1 MDSVRPHPY
10 YPIDAR
16 INDYV
21 PNEASV
27 LGLLSTASVGAT
39 ALLGTTLLLSIWVR
53 PNLRKADR
61 VAILW
66 FALCMNLT
74 SIP

>member
-1 MDSVRPHPY
+1 MDSARSHPY

-61 VAILW
+61 IAILW
-66 FALCMNLT
+66 FVLCMNLA